1 VIEVETGD
9 LGALRGERDGDVDRR
24 RRLAGAALFI
34 GEDDDMRPC
43 GHGFFPKSILPG
55 CPVAALFIEAAR
67 SLFEGVNGADSS
79 RPGRL
84 ARRGRR
90 IPRRRGDH
98 RAGADDGR
106 AARGPY
112 GADRGG
118 AAPGHE
124 GDRIEDLARYPR
136 REAADARLLADHGC
150 DLLWAP
156 PVEVMY
162 PEGFATNVSVTGV
175 SDGLDGA
182 ARPGHFDGVATVVT
196 KLFNQTR
203 ADIAYFGEKDF
214 QQLAV
219 IRRFVVDLDM
229 AIEIV
234 GVPTQRDDDGLAL
247 SSRNIYLDEEQR
259 AKAIALPRALGVAAR
274 GIARGDDPEGALA
287 EARGALVAAGFEV
300 DYVALA
306 DAETLAESPAADRPR
321 RLLAAARMGTTRLI
335 DNVAVEATP

>member
-1 VIEVETGD
+1 MQTVRD
-9 LGALRGERDGDVDRR
+9 LAGLRDAVAAFRAEGATIALVPTMGALH
-24 RRLAGAALFI
+24 AGHMAL
-34 GEDDDMRPC
+34 
-43 GHGFFPKSILPG
+43 
-55 CPVAALFIEAAR
+55 IEAAR
-67 SLFEGVNGADSS
+67 
-79 RPGRL
+79 RPGTKVI
-84 ARRGRR
+84 AS
-90 IPRRRGDH
+90 IFVNPKQF
-98 RAGADDGR
+98 
-106 AARGPY
+106 GPN
-112 GADRGG
+112 
-118 AAPGHE
+118 
-124 GDRIEDLARYPR
+124 EDLARYPR
-136 REAADARLLADHGC
+136 REAADARLLAEHGC

-175 SDGLDGA
+175 SEGLDGA

-219 IRRFVVDLDM
+219 IRRLVIDLDM
-229 AIEIV
+229 GIEIV

-259 AKAIALPRALGVAAR
+259 AKAVALPRALGVAAR
-274 GIARGDDPEGALA
+274 SIARGDDPEGALA

>member
-1 VIEVETGD
+1 MQTVRD
-9 LGALRGERDGDVDRR
+9 LAGLRDAVAAFRAEGATIALVPTMGALH
-24 RRLAGAALFI
+24 AGHMAL
-34 GEDDDMRPC
+34 
-43 GHGFFPKSILPG
+43 
-55 CPVAALFIEAAR
+55 IEAAR
-67 SLFEGVNGADSS
+67 
-79 RPGRL
+79 RPGTKVI
-84 ARRGRR
+84 AS
-90 IPRRRGDH
+90 IFVNPKQF
-98 RAGADDGR
+98 
-106 AARGPY
+106 GPN
-112 GADRGG
+112 
-118 AAPGHE
+118 
-124 GDRIEDLARYPR
+124 EDLARYPR

-150 DLLWAP
+150 NLLWAP

-219 IRRFVVDLDM
+219 IRRFVADLDM

-274 GIARGDDPEGALA
+274 SIARGDDPEGALA